1 VTSTMTTPFQHP
13 RTIHHPRAAVALQSH
28 WICTIALLF
37 LVAGC
42 DDMSDGSRQKPLE
55 GSAFFENGQ
64 LARHPVEGTIPRELP
79 PAQFTTTRGP
89 DGPIDAFP
97 TPVTRETLRRGQ
109 QRYNIYC
116 AVCHGAT
123 GEGDGMIVRRGL
135 TRPPSFMEDRLMKA
149 PASHFVEVIT
159 NGYGAMYSYSDRVNP
174 EDRWAITAYVRAL
187 QFSQRADIKSLP
199 PADVQMIQQQQQQQQ
214 SQQSQ
219 QEASK

>member
-1 VTSTMTTPFQHP
+1 MTTPFQNP
-13 RTIHHPRAAVALQSH
+13 RTTAHSRAAVAFQCH
-28 WICTIALLF
+28 WICTIALWF
-37 LVAGC
+37 LLAGC
-42 DDMSDGSRQKPLE
+42 DDMSEGSRQKPLE
-55 GSAFFENGQ
+55 ASAFFENGQ
-64 LARHPVEGTIPRELP
+64 LARHPVEGTVPRELP

-97 TPVTRETLRRGQ
+97 TPVTRETLLRGQ

-135 TRPPSFMEDRLMKA
+135 TRPPSLTEDRLVKA

-159 NGYGAMYSYSDRVNP
+159 NGYGAMYSYSDRVSP
-174 EDRWAITAYVRAL
+174 EDRWAITAYIRAL
-187 QFSQRADIKSLP
+187 QLSQRADVKSL
-199 PADVQMIQQQQQQQQ
+199 AASDLQMIQQQQQQ
-214 SQQSQ
+214 SQQPEQQ